1 MNELEAAEAAYRA
14 AQDKYFAEREVMSRI
29 RQEVLSA
36 REAYYLA
43 AAKAKVETT
52 VEEKERED

>member
-14 AQDKYFAEREVMSRI
+14 AQDKYFAEREVIHGI
-29 RQEVLSA
+29 REELLAA

-43 AAKAKVETT
+43 AAKAKVEPT
-52 VEEKERED
+52 VEEVERED